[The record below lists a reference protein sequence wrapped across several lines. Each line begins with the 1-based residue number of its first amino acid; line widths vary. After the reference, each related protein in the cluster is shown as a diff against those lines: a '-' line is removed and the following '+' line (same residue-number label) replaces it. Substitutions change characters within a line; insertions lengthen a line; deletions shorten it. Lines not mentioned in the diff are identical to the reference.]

1 MSRILLLALILFSL
15 LQPGIC
21 AAEDDHHHH
30 EVHDSAH
37 NGHTE
42 EAHDKHKNENE
53 LPTFIEISPQMAK
66 ESGVIISKVKRD
78 TIVEEVSLPGE
89 ISVNGNTLVHIAPRF
104 PGTLK
109 IVAKQIGEKVR
120 VGDLLAK
127 IQSNESLSLYE
138 IKSEIDGT
146 IIDKD
151 SAAGEFVTNEKI
163 IFTIANFD
171 TVWVNAAVYTNQIG
185 LVKKGQQVIVES
197 KSNNLTQVG
206 TIDYIRPTLSESTR
220 TALARVVLQNNEKK
234 WFPGMF
240 VNVKTKVPS
249 TKAALLIPS
258 ESAVFLDNAY
268 VAFIPG
274 ESPDGHNGFEIRP
287 IKVGKDN
294 GQTVEVI
301 EGLEKGLSIASGN
314 TYILKAELGKGS
326 AEHSH

>member
-1 MSRILLLALILFSL
+1 MNKYILLGLIILFFI
-15 LQPGIC
+15 QPVTLI
-21 AAEDDHHHH
+21 AEDDHHHDH
-30 EVHDSAH
+30 AHHSPHDDHSNESHDS
-37 NGHTE
+37 
-42 EAHDKHKNENE
+42 HKDSDDHAA
-53 LPTFIEISPQMAK
+53 FIEISLEASK
-66 ESGVIISKVKRD
+66 KSGVTVSEVKRD

-109 IVAKQIGEKVR
+109 TVAKQIGETVR

-185 LVKKGQQVIVES
+185 QIKEGQQVVVES

-240 VNVKTKVPS
+240 VKVKAKVPS
-249 TKAALLIPS
+249 NKSALLIPS

-274 ESPDGHNGFEIRP
+274 KSPDGHDGFEIRP

-294 GQTVEVI
+294 GKTVEVLN
-301 EGLEKGLSIASGN
+301 GLENGLSVASGN
-314 TYILKAELGKGS
+314 TYLLKAELGKGS